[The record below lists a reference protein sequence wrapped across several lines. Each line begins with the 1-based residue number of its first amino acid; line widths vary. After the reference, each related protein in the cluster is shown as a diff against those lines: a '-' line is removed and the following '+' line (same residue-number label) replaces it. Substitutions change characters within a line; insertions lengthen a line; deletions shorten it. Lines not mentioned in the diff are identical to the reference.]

1 MAECLNC
8 GKHYDLAPG
17 DLGSLCEDC
26 AKPEDTSAQAS
37 QIDARPIQNQFTT
50 YRVAPITFA
59 LIVVNVAIYA
69 FLAYKGGPSFKEHPS
84 DTEFLIKWGAQY
96 GPRMIEGQWWRLVT
110 AIFLHGS
117 ISHLGVNMLTL
128 WFLGRQL
135 EQIGR
140 MRYLIV
146 YFLSGIAGGVTSL
159 LWDPTIA
166 AVGASGA
173 IFGLFGVLLSP
184 RNLNR
189 RNLGTLLL
197 FVVILVLPGAAE
209 KQIDYMGHLGG
220 IVAGVVLGLA
230 LSLSYEP
237 KSSKSSR
244 RFAFAC
250 FALIFFI
257 CAGSIYARVRDA
269 YLPDLVRGSDLVEQK
284 KYAEAV
290 PYMQRSLQHRPN
302 SAEAN
307 GAVGETLFR
316 AGRSSEAVPYLQKAT
331 QLAPK
336 QDESWLLLGL
346 SLLNSGNNDDAI
358 AALLHVTGTG
368 AEDKTFPYYLG
379 LAYARKNDNAK
390 AKEWLMKAADADPG
404 DAKSGALL
412 GHIYLQEG
420 NNDDAFKYL
429 YQAAGLAPE
438 NLALQRDLGVAYMR
452 RGNFAFA
459 EGCFARA
466 LQLSNGDERDRK
478 ALAAARAALARQP

>member
-8 GKHYDLAPG
+8 GKHYDRAPS
-17 DLGSLCEDC
+17 DLGSYCEDC
-26 AKPEDTSAQAS
+26 LKLEDARTLAP
-37 QIDARPIQNQFTT
+37 QIDERPVRRPFPA
-50 YRVAPITFA
+50 YRIAPVTFA
-59 LIVVNVAIYA
+59 LIVVNVAVYA
-69 FLAYKGGPSFKEHPS
+69 FLAYKGGPSFKEHPG
-84 DTEFLIKWGAQY
+84 DTEFLIRWGAQY
-96 GPRMIEGQWWRLVT
+96 GPRIIEGQWWRLVT

-140 MRYLIV
+140 ARYLII

-159 LWDPTIA
+159 LWDPAIA

-230 LSLSYEP
+230 LSSSYEP

-250 FALIFFI
+250 FALILFI
-257 CAGSIYARVRDA
+257 CAGSVYARVHDA
-269 YLPDLVRGSDLVEQK
+269 YLPDLVKGSDLIEQK

-290 PYMQRSLQHRPN
+290 PYMLRSLQHRPN

-307 GAVGETLFR
+307 GALGETLFR
-316 AGRSSEAVPYLQKAT
+316 AGQSSEAVPYLQKAT

-336 QDESWLLLGL
+336 QGELWFLLGL
-346 SLLNSGNNDDAI
+346 SLLNSGNDGDAI
-358 AALLHVTGTG
+358 NALLHVAGAD

-379 LAYARKNDNAK
+379 LAYARNNDNAK
-390 AKEWLMKAADADPG
+390 AKEWLKKAADADPG

-412 GHIYLQEG
+412 GHLLLQEG
-420 NNDDAFKYL
+420 NNEDAFKYL

-438 NLALQRDLGVAYMR
+438 NLALQRDLGVAYMH
-452 RGNFAFA
+452 RGNFAYA

-478 ALAAARAALARQP
+478 ALAAARAALAHQQ